1 MKINNSDS
9 LLISSRRNPLVRKLR
24 SLSKKEGR
32 QEYSSLLLEGTH
44 LLEEALKTNYLP
56 VEVIATADW
65 FDDHQEV
72 CKKLASR
79 SLLTRVTQNVLEAS
93 LSTVTPDGVA
103 AIFPISGLPKLVKN
117 PKHILAL
124 DRIQDPGNLGN
135 LFRSALAAEYE
146 VIWLASGADP
156 LNQKVLRS
164 SAGSV
169 LHLPFERMGDSNSSS
184 IEMLVSKLNI
194 AIENNYQVI
203 GTILPNKQTD
213 KEVKP
218 YWDLDWDLPTVLV
231 LGNEGSGVHS
241 SIEACCTD
249 FVTLP
254 HSSLVDS
261 LNVASAAVPLLLERQ
276 RVKMV
281 KGIQQKT

>member
-1 MKINNSDS
+1 M
-9 LLISSRRNPLVRKLR
+9 RKLR
-24 SLSKKEGR
+24 SLSKKKGR
-32 QEYSSLLLEGTH
+32 EEHSSILLEGTH
-44 LLEEALKTNYLP
+44 LIEEALKTDRLP
-56 VEVIATADW
+56 IEIIATAEW
-65 FDDHQEV
+65 FEEHHELL
-72 CKKLASR
+72 KKITSK
-79 SLLTRVTQNVLEAS
+79 SLLTLVTQNVLEAS
-93 LSTVTPDGVA
+93 LSTMTPDGVA
-103 AIFPISGLPKLVKN
+103 AIFPISSLPKLGKK

-146 VIWLASGADP
+146 VVWLAAGADP
-156 LNQKVLRS
+156 LNQKVMRS
-164 SAGSV
+164 SAGSI

-194 AIENNYQVI
+194 AIKSNYQVI
-203 GTILPNKQTD
+203 GTILPNKKSD
-213 KEVKP
+213 NEVMP

-254 HSSLVDS
+254 HSHLVDS

-281 KGIQQKT
+281 KGIQ

>member
-1 MKINNSDS
+1 MK
-9 LLISSRRNPLVRKLR
+9 KT
-24 SLSKKEGR
+24 GR
-32 QEYSSLLLEGTH
+32 EEHASLLLEGSH
-44 LLEEALKTNYLP
+44 LLEEALKTNFLP
-56 VEVIATADW
+56 TEVFATPKWCDE
-65 FDDHQEV
+65 HEEV
-72 CKKLASR
+72 LKKIASR
-79 SLLTRVTQNVLEAS
+79 SLLTLVTTNVLEAS

-103 AIFPISGLPKLVKN
+103 AIFPMPGLPKQRKV

-169 LHLPFERMGDSNSSS
+169 LHLPFERIGDSPSSS

-194 AIENNYQVI
+194 AIDNNYQVV
-203 GTILPNKQTD
+203 GTISPNKITD
-213 KEVKP
+213 KKVKP
-218 YWDLDWDLPTVLV
+218 YWELDWDLPTVLV

-241 SIEACCTD
+241 SIEACCSE

-281 KGIQQKT
+281 KGIQKKP

>member
-1 MKINNSDS
+1 M
-9 LLISSRRNPLVRKLR
+9 VRKLR
-24 SLSKKEGR
+24 SLSKKTGR
-32 QEYSSLLLEGTH
+32 EEHASLLIEGSH
-44 LLEEALKTNYLP
+44 LLEEALKTNFLP
-56 VEVIATADW
+56 VEVFATVQW
-65 FDDHQEV
+65 IEEHQEV
-72 CKKLASR
+72 LNKITAR

-103 AIFPISGLPKLVKN
+103 AIFPISGLPKSGKT

-169 LHLPFERMGDSNSSS
+169 LHLPFERIGDSSSSS

-203 GTILPNKQTD
+203 GTVLPHKLTD

-254 HSSLVDS
+254 HSPLVDS

-281 KGIQQKT
+281 KGIQ

>member
-1 MKINNSDS
+1 MNINNLHSP
-9 LLISSRRNPLVRKLR
+9 LISSRRNPLVRKLR

-32 QEYSSLLLEGTH
+32 EQHSSLLLEGTH
-44 LLEEALKTNYLP
+44 LLEEALKTNTLP
-56 VEVIATADW
+56 LEVIATVDW

-72 CKKLASR
+72 VKKIISR
-79 SLLTRVTQNVLEAS
+79 SLLTSVTQNVLEAS

-103 AIFPISGLPKLVKN
+103 AIFPISGLPKLEKA

-146 VIWLASGADP
+146 VMWLASGADP
-156 LNQKVLRS
+156 LNQKVIRS

-169 LHLPFERMGDSNSSS
+169 LHLPFERFGDSCSSS

-194 AIENNYQVI
+194 AIKNNYQVI
-203 GTILPNKQTD
+203 GTILPNKHSD

-241 SIEACCTD
+241 SIETCCTG

-281 KGIQQKT
+281 KGIQQKP

>member
-1 MKINNSDS
+1 M
-9 LLISSRRNPLVRKLR
+9 
-24 SLSKKEGR
+24 
-32 QEYSSLLLEGTH
+32 
-44 LLEEALKTNYLP
+44 LEEALKTKFWPL
-56 VEVIATADW
+56 EVIATPDW
-65 FDDHQEV
+65 CDENKEV
-72 CKKLASR
+72 LRKIPSK
-79 SLLTRVTQNVLEAS
+79 SLLTLVTQNVLEAS

-103 AIFPISGLPKLVKN
+103 AIFPMPGLPKLGKA

-135 LFRSALAAEYE
+135 LFRSALAGEYD

-169 LHLPFERMGDSNSSS
+169 LHLPFERIGDSFSSS

-194 AIENNYQVI
+194 AIDNNYQVV
-203 GTILPNKQTD
+203 GTISPNKVTD
-213 KEVKP
+213 KAVKP
-218 YWDLDWDLPTVLV
+218 YWDLDWNVPTVLV

-254 HSSLVDS
+254 HSPLVDS

-281 KGIQQKT
+281 KGIQ

>member
-1 MKINNSDS
+1 MITSK
-9 LLISSRRNPLVRKLR
+9 RNPLVKKLR
-24 SLSKKEGR
+24 SLLKRTGR
-32 QEYSSLLLEGTH
+32 EEHSSLLLEGSN
-44 LLEEALKTNYLP
+44 LLEEALKTNFLP
-56 VEVIATADW
+56 LEVIATPDW
-65 FDDHQEV
+65 CGENKEV
-72 CKKLASR
+72 LKKISSR
-79 SLLTRVTQNVLEAS
+79 SLLTLVTQNVLEAS

-103 AIFPISGLPKLVKN
+103 AIFPMPGLPKLEKA

-135 LFRSALAAEYE
+135 LFRSALAGEYD

-169 LHLPFERMGDSNSSS
+169 LHLPFERIGDSFSSS

-194 AIENNYQVI
+194 AIDNNYQVV
-203 GTILPNKQTD
+203 GTISPNKVTD
-213 KEVKP
+213 KAVKP
-218 YWDLDWDLPTVLV
+218 YWDLDWNVPTVLV

-254 HSSLVDS
+254 HSPLVDS

-281 KGIQQKT
+281 KGIQ

>member
-1 MKINNSDS
+1 MP
-9 LLISSRRNPLVRKLR
+9 LISSKRNPLVRRLR
-24 SLSKKEGR
+24 SLSKKTGR
-32 QEYSSLLLEGTH
+32 EEHSSILLEGTH
-44 LLEEALKTNYLP
+44 LLEEALRTNCLP
-56 VEVIATADW
+56 SDIIATSEW
-65 FDDHQEV
+65 FDEHQDV
-72 CKKLASR
+72 FKKIASKS
-79 SLLTRVTQNVLEAS
+79 SLIKVTKNVLEAS

-103 AIFPISGLPKLVKN
+103 AIFPMSGLPRPVVN

-169 LHLPFERMGDSNSSS
+169 LHLPFERIGDSFSSS

-194 AIENNYQVI
+194 AIEKNYQVI
-203 GTILPNKQTD
+203 GTILPNKKTD
-213 KEVKP
+213 KDVKP
-218 YWDLDWDLPTVLV
+218 YWDLDWDVPTVLV

-254 HSSLVDS
+254 HSSMVDS
-261 LNVASAAVPLLLERQ
+261 LNVASSAVPLLLERQ

>member
-1 MKINNSDS
+1 M
-9 LLISSRRNPLVRKLR
+9 VRKLR
-24 SLSKKEGR
+24 SLSKKAGR
-32 QEYSSLLLEGTH
+32 EEHSSLLLEGTH
-44 LLEEALKTNYLP
+44 LLDEALKTNFLP
-56 VEVIATADW
+56 SEIIATVEW
-65 FDDHQEV
+65 FEKNQQFL
-72 CKKLASR
+72 KKIGSQP
-79 SLLTRVTQNVLEAS
+79 LLTLVTKNVLEAS

-103 AIFPISGLPKLVKN
+103 AIFPISGLPKLKRT

-146 VIWLASGADP
+146 IIWLASGADP

-169 LHLPFERMGDSNSSS
+169 LHLPFERLGDSTSSS

-194 AIENNYQVI
+194 AIESKYQVI
-203 GTILPNKQTD
+203 GTISANKVTD

-218 YWDLDWDLPTVLV
+218 YWDLDWNLPSVLV

-241 SIEACCTD
+241 SIQACCTD
-249 FVTLP
+249 LVTLP
-254 HSSLVDS
+254 HSPLVDS

-281 KGIQQKT
+281 KGIQ

>member
-1 MKINNSDS
+1 MITSK
-9 LLISSRRNPLVRKLR
+9 RNPLVRKIRGL
-24 SLSKKEGR
+24 LKKTGR
-32 QEYSSLLLEGTH
+32 EEHSSLLLEGSH
-44 LLEEALKTNYLP
+44 LLEEALKTNFWP
-56 VEVIATADW
+56 TEVIATPEW
-65 FDDHQEV
+65 CEEHEEV
-72 CKKLASR
+72 LKKIASR
-79 SLLTRVTQNVLEAS
+79 SLLTLVTANVLEAS

-103 AIFPISGLPKLVKN
+103 AIFPMPGLPKPGKAL
-117 PKHILAL
+117 KHILAL

-164 SAGSV
+164 STGSV
-169 LHLPFERMGDSNSSS
+169 LHMPFERIGDSSSSS

-194 AIENNYQVI
+194 AIDDNYQVV
-203 GTILPNKQTD
+203 GTISPNKITD
-213 KEVKP
+213 KKVKP
-218 YWDLDWDLPTVLV
+218 YWELDWNLPTVLV
-231 LGNEGSGVHS
+231 LGNEGSGVHA

-281 KGIQQKT
+281 KGIQKKS

>member
-1 MKINNSDS
+1 M
-9 LLISSRRNPLVRKLR
+9 ISSKRNPLVKRLR
-24 SLSKKEGR
+24 SLSKKAGR
-32 QEYSSLLLEGTH
+32 EEHSSLLLEGSH
-44 LLEEALKTNYLP
+44 LLEEALKTNYFP
-56 VEVIATADW
+56 SEVVATAKW
-65 FDDHQEV
+65 LDDHQEV
-72 CKKLASR
+72 LNKISSR
-79 SLLTRVTQNVLEAS
+79 SSLTLVTQTVLEAS
-93 LSTVTPDGVA
+93 LSTVSPDGVA
-103 AIFPISGLPKLVKN
+103 AIFPLLGLPKAGKT

-146 VIWLASGADP
+146 VVWLASGADP

-164 SAGSV
+164 SAGSL
-169 LHLPFERMGDSNSSS
+169 LHLPFERIGDSSSSS

-194 AIENNYQVI
+194 AIHNNYQVV
-203 GTILPNKQTD
+203 GTISPNKLTE

-281 KGIQQKT
+281 KGIQ

>member
-1 MKINNSDS
+1 LKINNSDS
-9 LLISSRRNPLVRKLR
+9 PLISSRRNPLVRKLR

-32 QEYSSLLLEGTH
+32 HEHSSLLLEGTH
-44 LLEEALKTNYLP
+44 LLEESLKTNCLP
-56 VEVIATADW
+56 AEVIATVDW

-72 CKKLASR
+72 LKKIASK

-124 DRIQDPGNLGN
+124 DRIQDPGNLGS

-146 VIWLASGADP
+146 IIWLASGADP

-169 LHLPFERMGDSNSSS
+169 LHLPFERIGDSSSSS

-194 AIENNYQVI
+194 AIDDNYQVV
-203 GTILPNKQTD
+203 GTISPNKITD
-213 KEVKP
+213 KKVKP
-218 YWDLDWDLPTVLV
+218 YWELDWDLPTVLV

-249 FVTLP
+249 FITLP

-281 KGIQQKT
+281 KGIKKKS

>member
-1 MKINNSDS
+1 MVK
-9 LLISSRRNPLVRKLR
+9 KLR
-24 SLSKKEGR
+24 SLSKKNGR
-32 QEYSSLLLEGTH
+32 EEYSSLLLEGSH
-44 LLEEALKTNYLP
+44 LLEEALKTDCFP
-56 VEVIATADW
+56 VEVIATAQW
-65 FDDHQEV
+65 FDEHQAIL
-72 CKKLASR
+72 KKIASR
-79 SLLTRVTQNVLEAS
+79 SLFTLVTQNVLEAS

-103 AIFPISGLPKLVKN
+103 VIFPISGLPKLVKK

-169 LHLPFERMGDSNSSS
+169 LHLPFERIGDSGSSS

-194 AIENNYQVI
+194 AIDNNYQVI
-203 GTILPNKQTD
+203 GTILPNKLTD
-213 KEVKP
+213 KEVHP
-218 YWDLDWDLPTVLV
+218 YWNLDWDLPTVLV
-231 LGNEGSGVHS
+231 LGNEGSGVHP

-281 KGIQQKT
+281 KGIQ

>member
-1 MKINNSDS
+1 MK
-9 LLISSRRNPLVRKLR
+9 KA
-24 SLSKKEGR
+24 GR
-32 QEYSSLLLEGTH
+32 EEQSSLLLEGSH
-44 LLEEALKTNYLP
+44 LLEEALKTNFFP
-56 VEVIATADW
+56 IEVIATPEWCDR
-65 FDDHQEV
+65 HREILR
-72 CKKLASR
+72 KLLSR
-79 SLLTRVTQNVLEAS
+79 SLLVQVTQNVLEAS
-93 LSTVTPDGVA
+93 LSTVSPDGVA
-103 AIFPISGLPKLVKN
+103 AIFPMTGLPKLVKS

-146 VIWLASGADP
+146 VIWLASGSDP

-169 LHLPFERMGDSNSSS
+169 LHLPFERMGDQSSVS
-184 IEMLVSKLNI
+184 IELLVSKLNI
-194 AIENNYQVI
+194 ARDNNYQVV
-203 GTILPNKQTD
+203 GTISPNKVTD

-218 YWDLDWDLPTVLV
+218 YWHLDWDLPTVLV
-231 LGNEGSGVHS
+231 LGNEGSGVDS
-241 SIEACCTD
+241 SIEDCCTD

-254 HSSLVDS
+254 HSPLVDS

-281 KGIQQKT
+281 KGIQ

>member
-1 MKINNSDS
+1 M
-9 LLISSRRNPLVRKLR
+9 VRKLR
-24 SLSKKEGR
+24 SLLKKTGR
-32 QEYSSLLLEGTH
+32 EEHSSLLLEGSH
-44 LLEEALKTNYLP
+44 LLEESLKTNCLP
-56 VEVIATADW
+56 IEVIATPEWSDE
-65 FDDHQEV
+65 HQETL
-72 CKKLASR
+72 KKIASR
-79 SLLTRVTQNVLEAS
+79 CLLTLVTQNVLEAS

-103 AIFPISGLPKLVKN
+103 AIFPIAGLPKPGKA

-135 LFRSALAAEYE
+135 LFRSALAGEYE

-169 LHLPFERMGDSNSSS
+169 LHLPFERIGNSSSSS

-194 AIENNYQVI
+194 AIDNNYQVV
-203 GTILPNKQTD
+203 GTISPNKITD
-213 KEVKP
+213 KKVKP
-218 YWDLDWDLPTVLV
+218 YWELDWDLPTVLV

-241 SIEACCTD
+241 SIEACCSD

-254 HSSLVDS
+254 HSVLVDS

-281 KGIQQKT
+281 KGIKQKT